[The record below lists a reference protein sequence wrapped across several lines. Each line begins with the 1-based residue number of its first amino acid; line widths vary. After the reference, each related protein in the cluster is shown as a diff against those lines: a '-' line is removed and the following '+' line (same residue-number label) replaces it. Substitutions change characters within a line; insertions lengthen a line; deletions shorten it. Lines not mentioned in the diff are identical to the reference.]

1 MEAAQALMKYKEK
14 ARPKA
19 RPKAQPK
26 AETNPSTS
34 YPTHREIEWFRKLC
48 PKFDQ
53 NIDNILHL
61 KKH

>member
-14 ARPKA
+14 TQPKA
-19 RPKAQPK
+19 EIRAEPK

-34 YPTHREIEWFRKLC
+34 YTTHREIEWFRKLC
-48 PKFDQ
+48 PKFYQ
-53 NIDNILHL
+53 SIDNILHF